1 MTDDPKNDKHKEEPS
16 DELGH
21 DEAGHAHD
29 ELGHDVDDRARDE
42 HQDEVDEHEH
52 AHESDEY
59 DWDHEEDEYD
69 WDSDLALDEAEE
81 GMSFLGHLEEFR
93 WTVGRSVLAFLVGVI
108 IVACLMPHVG
118 AFLQMPLVKAYGSA
132 ELVQNN
138 LITYKP
144 MGVFSVF
151 IQIALLGGLVLSMP
165 FVLYFMACFIA
176 PGLTERERKVV
187 RPACFAAF
195 LLFVSGVAVA
205 FYAILPL
212 TLAFSVRFNELMGF
226 QVLLAASEYYNM
238 VVWFSLATGAIFQ
251 FPLIIVI
258 LIFIQVVTVEKL
270 KAIRRAVFVGSM
282 IFAALLTPGGDF
294 LSLPLTTGIL
304 YGLYEMAILVGT
316 RIEKKRLAEELAEQ
330 KAE

>member
-1 MTDDPKNDKHKEEPS
+1 MTEYPNSDEDDFSSGDKGEFDWGSELQEDPK
-16 DELGH
+16 
-21 DEAGHAHD
+21 
-29 ELGHDVDDRARDE
+29 
-42 HQDEVDEHEH
+42 
-52 AHESDEY
+52 EY
-59 DWDHEEDEYD
+59 
-69 WDSDLALDEAEE
+69 
-81 GMSFLGHLEEFR
+81 GMSFLEHLEDFR
-93 WTVGRSVLAFLVGVI
+93 WTVGRSILAFLLGVVIVG
-108 IVACLMPHVG
+108 CLMPHIG
-118 AFLQMPLVKAYGSA
+118 AFLQMPLIEAYGSA
-132 ELVQNN
+132 ELVGEK

-176 PGLTERERKVV
+176 PGLTHRERKVV

-195 LLFVSGVAVA
+195 VLFLSGVAVA

-212 TLAFSVRFNELMGF
+212 TLAFSVKFNQVMGF

-258 LIFIQVVTVEKL
+258 LIFIQVLAVAKL
-270 KAIRRAVFVGSM
+270 KTIRRTVFVGTM

-304 YGLYEMAILVGT
+304 YGLYELALLVGSH
-316 RIEKKRLAEELAEQ
+316 IEKKRGAAELAEL
-330 KAE
+330 

>member
-1 MTDDPKNDKHKEEPS
+1 MTDYPNS
-16 DELGH
+16 DEDDFSNG
-21 DEAGHAHD
+21 DEG
-29 ELGHDVDDRARDE
+29 EF
-42 HQDEVDEHEH
+42 
-52 AHESDEY
+52 
-59 DWDHEEDEYD
+59 D
-69 WDSDLALDEAEE
+69 WDSDLQEDLEE
-81 GMSFLGHLEEFR
+81 NGMSFLEHLEDFR
-93 WTVGRSVLAFLVGVI
+93 WTVGRSILAFFLGVVIVG
-108 IVACLMPHVG
+108 CLMPHVG
-118 AFLQMPLVKAYGSA
+118 AFLQMPLIGAYGSA
-132 ELVQNN
+132 ELVGEK

-176 PGLTERERKVV
+176 PGLTDRERKVV

-195 LLFVSGVAVA
+195 VLFLSGVAVA

-212 TLAFSVRFNELMGF
+212 TLAFSVKFNQVMGF

-258 LIFIQVVTVEKL
+258 LIFIQVLAVEKL
-270 KAIRRAVFVGSM
+270 KAIRRMVFVGTM

-304 YGLYEMAILVGT
+304 YGLYELAILVGSH
-316 RIEKKRLAEELAEQ
+316 IEKKRRAAELAELE
-330 KAE
+330 AEE

>member
-1 MTDDPKNDKHKEEPS
+1 MTENPHSDDEE
-16 DELGH
+16 EF
-21 DEAGHAHD
+21 
-29 ELGHDVDDRARDE
+29 
-42 HQDEVDEHEH
+42 
-52 AHESDEY
+52 
-59 DWDHEEDEYD
+59 DWDQHDASLDDY
-69 WDSDLALDEAEE
+69 DSDLDDDLGPDAEVG
-81 GMSFLGHLEEFR
+81 GMAFLEHLEEFR
-93 WTVGRSVLAFLVGVI
+93 WTVGRSILAFLVGVI
-108 IVACLMPHVG
+108 IVGCLMPHVG
-118 AFLQMPLVKAYGSA
+118 AFLQMPLIKAYGSA
-132 ELVQNN
+132 EIVGQK

-176 PGLTERERKVV
+176 PGLTDRERKMV

-195 LLFVSGVAVA
+195 VLIIAGVAVA

-212 TLAFSVRFNELMGF
+212 TLAFSVKFSQVMGF

-258 LIFIQVVTVEKL
+258 LIFIQVLAVEKL
-270 KAIRRAVFVGSM
+270 KAIRRAVFVGTM

-304 YGLYEMAILVGT
+304 YGLYELAIVVGA
-316 RIEKKRLAEELAEQ
+316 RIEKKRAAAELAALDAEE
-330 KAE
+330 

>member
-1 MTDDPKNDKHKEEPS
+1 MTEYPKS
-16 DELGH
+16 DE
-21 DEAGHAHD
+21 DECH
-29 ELGHDVDDRARDE
+29 
-42 HQDEVDEHEH
+42 
-52 AHESDEY
+52 SDEGEF
-59 DWDHEEDEYD
+59 DWDDG
-69 WDSDLALDEAEE
+69 LALDEAED

-93 WTVGRSVLAFLVGVI
+93 WTVGRSILAFLIGVVIVGF
-108 IVACLMPHVG
+108 LMPNVG
-118 AFLQMPLVKAYGSA
+118 AFLQMPLIKAYGSA
-132 ELVQNN
+132 ELVGEK

-176 PGLTERERKVV
+176 PGLTDRERKLV

-195 LLFVSGVAVA
+195 VLFLAGVAVA

-212 TLAFSVRFNELMGF
+212 TLAFSVKFNQVMGF

-258 LIFIQVVTVEKL
+258 LIFIQVLAVEKL
-270 KAIRRAVFVGSM
+270 KAIRQAVFVGAM
-282 IFAALLTPGGDF
+282 VFAALLTPGGDF

-304 YGLYEMAILVGT
+304 YGLYELAIVVGS
-316 RIEKKRLAEELAEQ
+316 RIEKKRRAAELAEQ
-330 KAE
+330 QAEQAEG

>member
-1 MTDDPKNDKHKEEPS
+1 MIYLFDPFSVLRLHCGLIQKCFIFMTEYPNS
-16 DELGH
+16 DE
-21 DEAGHAHD
+21 
-29 ELGHDVDDRARDE
+29 DDLSKSGDGDFVWDDGLQRDE
-42 HQDEVDEHEH
+42 E
-52 AHESDEY
+52 ES
-59 DWDHEEDEYD
+59 
-69 WDSDLALDEAEE
+69 
-81 GMSFLGHLEEFR
+81 GMSFLEHLEDFR
-93 WTVGRSVLAFLVGVI
+93 WTVGRSILAFLLGVVIVG
-108 IVACLMPHVG
+108 CLMPNVG
-118 AFLQMPLVKAYGSA
+118 AFLQMPLIEAYGSA
-132 ELVQNN
+132 ELVGEK

-176 PGLTERERKVV
+176 PGLTDRERKVV

-195 LLFVSGVAVA
+195 VLFLLGVGVA

-212 TLAFSVRFNELMGF
+212 TLAFSVKFNQVMGF

-258 LIFIQVVTVEKL
+258 LIFIQVLAVETL
-270 KAIRRAVFVGSM
+270 KAIRRAVFVGAM

-304 YGLYEMAILVGT
+304 YGLYELAILVGSY
-316 RIEKKRLAEELAEQ
+316 IEKKRRATELAELE
-330 KAE
+330 AEE

>member
-1 MTDDPKNDKHKEEPS
+1 MIDKPNS
-16 DELGH
+16 DE
-21 DEAGHAHD
+21 DP
-29 ELGHDVDDRARDE
+29 EL
-42 HQDEVDEHEH
+42 
-52 AHESDEY
+52 
-59 DWDHEEDEYD
+59 DWDTSDSSFDDYDSGWNHENDPAEED
-69 WDSDLALDEAEE
+69 
-81 GMSFLGHLEEFR
+81 GMSFLEHLEEFR
-93 WTVGRSVLAFLVGVI
+93 WTVGRSILAFLVGVFVI
-108 IVACLMPHVG
+108 GFMMPDVG
-118 AFLQMPLVKAYGSA
+118 AFLQLPLVKAYGSA
-132 ELVQNN
+132 ELVGEK

-151 IQIALLGGLVLSMP
+151 IQVALLGGLVLSMP

-176 PGLTERERKVV
+176 PGLTERERRMI

-195 LLFVSGVAVA
+195 VLFLSGVAVA

-212 TLAFSVRFNELMGF
+212 TLAFSVRFNQLMDF

-258 LIFIQVVTVEKL
+258 LIYIQVLAVEKL
-270 KAIRRAVFVGSM
+270 QAIRRAVFVGTM

-294 LSLPLTTGIL
+294 LSLPITTGIL
-304 YGLYEMAILVGT
+304 YGLYELAILVGSG
-316 RIEKKRLAEELAEQ
+316 IENRRAAAQL

>member
-1 MTDDPKNDKHKEEPS
+1 MTEYPNS
-16 DELGH
+16 DE
-21 DEAGHAHD
+21 
-29 ELGHDVDDRARDE
+29 DDFSS
-42 HQDEVDEHEH
+42 
-52 AHESDEY
+52 SDE
-59 DWDHEEDEYD
+59 DDFSSSDEGEFNWDDGLQVDPEEN
-69 WDSDLALDEAEE
+69 
-81 GMSFLGHLEEFR
+81 GMSFLEHLEDFR
-93 WTVGRSVLAFLVGVI
+93 WTVGRSILAFLLGVVIVG
-108 IVACLMPHVG
+108 CLMPHVG
-118 AFLQMPLVKAYGSA
+118 AFLQMPLIKAYGSA
-132 ELVQNN
+132 ELVGEK

-176 PGLTERERKVV
+176 PGLTHRERKVV

-195 LLFVSGVAVA
+195 VLFLSGVAVA

-212 TLAFSVRFNELMGF
+212 TLAFSVKFNQVMGF

-258 LIFIQVVTVEKL
+258 LIFIQVLAVAKL
-270 KAIRRAVFVGSM
+270 KTIRRTVFVGTM

-304 YGLYEMAILVGT
+304 YGLYELALLVGSH
-316 RIEKKRLAEELAEQ
+316 IEKKRGAAELAEL
-330 KAE
+330 

>member
-1 MTDDPKNDKHKEEPS
+1 
-16 DELGH
+16 
-21 DEAGHAHD
+21 
-29 ELGHDVDDRARDE
+29 
-42 HQDEVDEHEH
+42 
-52 AHESDEY
+52 
-59 DWDHEEDEYD
+59 
-69 WDSDLALDEAEE
+69 
-81 GMSFLGHLEEFR
+81 MSFLEHLEDFR
-93 WTVGRSVLAFLVGVI
+93 WTVGRSILAFLLGVVIVG
-108 IVACLMPHVG
+108 CLMPHVG
-118 AFLQMPLVKAYGSA
+118 AFLQMPLIKAYGSA
-132 ELVQNN
+132 ELVGEK

-176 PGLTERERKVV
+176 PGLTDRERKVV

-195 LLFVSGVAVA
+195 VLFLSGVAVA

-212 TLAFSVRFNELMGF
+212 TLAFSVKFNQVMGF

-258 LIFIQVVTVEKL
+258 LIFIQVLAVEKL
-270 KAIRRAVFVGSM
+270 KAIRRAVFVGTM

-304 YGLYEMAILVGT
+304 YGLYELAILVGSH
-316 RIEKKRLAEELAEQ
+316 IEKKRRAAELAELE
-330 KAE
+330 AEE

>member
-1 MTDDPKNDKHKEEPS
+1 MTENPHSDDEE
-16 DELGH
+16 EF
-21 DEAGHAHD
+21 
-29 ELGHDVDDRARDE
+29 
-42 HQDEVDEHEH
+42 
-52 AHESDEY
+52 
-59 DWDHEEDEYD
+59 DWDQHDASLDDY
-69 WDSDLALDEAEE
+69 DSDLDDDLGPDAEVG
-81 GMSFLGHLEEFR
+81 GMAFLEHLEEFR
-93 WTVGRSVLAFLVGVI
+93 WTVGRSILAFLVGVI
-108 IVACLMPHVG
+108 IVGCLMPHVG
-118 AFLQMPLVKAYGSA
+118 AFLQMPLIKAYGSA
-132 ELVQNN
+132 EIVGQK

-176 PGLTERERKVV
+176 PGLTDRERKMV

-195 LLFVSGVAVA
+195 VLFIAGVAVA

-212 TLAFSVRFNELMGF
+212 TLAFSVKFNQVMGF

-258 LIFIQVVTVEKL
+258 LIFIQVLAVEKL
-270 KAIRRAVFVGSM
+270 KAIRRAVFVGTM

-304 YGLYEMAILVGT
+304 YGLYELAIVVGA
-316 RIEKKRLAEELAEQ
+316 RIEKKRAAAELAALDAEE
-330 KAE
+330 

>member
-1 MTDDPKNDKHKEEPS
+1 MTEYPNS
-16 DELGH
+16 DE
-21 DEAGHAHD
+21 
-29 ELGHDVDDRARDE
+29 DDFSISAE
-42 HQDEVDEHEH
+42 GEF
-52 AHESDEY
+52 
-59 DWDHEEDEYD
+59 DWDDGLQPDPEEG
-69 WDSDLALDEAEE
+69 
-81 GMSFLGHLEEFR
+81 GMSFLEHLEDFR
-93 WTVGRSVLAFLVGVI
+93 WTVGRSILAFLLGVVIVG
-108 IVACLMPHVG
+108 CLMPDVG
-118 AFLQMPLVKAYGSA
+118 AFLQMPLIQAYGSA
-132 ELVQNN
+132 ELVGEK

-176 PGLTERERKVV
+176 PGLTDRERKVV

-195 LLFVSGVAVA
+195 VLFLSGVAVA

-212 TLAFSVRFNELMGF
+212 TLAFSVKFNQVMGF

-258 LIFIQVVTVEKL
+258 LIFMQVLAVEKL
-270 KAIRRAVFVGSM
+270 KAIRRAVFVGTM

-294 LSLPLTTGIL
+294 LSLPLTTAIL
-304 YGLYEMAILVGT
+304 YGLYELAILVGS
-316 RIEKKRLAEELAEQ
+316 RIEKKRRAIELAEL
-330 KAE
+330 EVDEL